1 MLYLEAPRYFSP
13 PTSNNGILW
22 FTSEPAE
29 DPNHAL
35 TCLLSH
41 LFMAFASRYVARDNV
56 SPGATPDAPEII
68 DEIINIL
75 FTLLSFETF
84 DTLAGSTRSIEEVSP
99 LVKRLA
105 RATLALNNQ

>member
-1 MLYLEAPRYFSP
+1 MRILYLEAPRFFSP

-29 DPNHAL
+29 DPNLSL

-56 SPGATPDAPEII
+56 SPGATSDAY
-68 DEIINIL
+68 
-75 FTLLSFETF
+75 
-84 DTLAGSTRSIEEVSP
+84 ASIHVTNLVVPP
-99 LVKRLA
+99 LVRGYEKDEL
-105 RATLALNNQ
+105 Q